1 MRYPKKLFFK
11 GYVFL
16 VDEKVYEPA
25 EDTFLLA
32 ENLKVEEKEV
42 VLDMGTGCGILAV
55 LAAKK
60 AKKVVATDINPHAIK
75 CAEKNA
81 KMNGVEEK
89 IEFRLGNLF
98 QPIRP
103 DETFSLILFN
113 PPYLPSEP
121 YEERSWIGRA
131 WAGGP
136 SGRKAI
142 DRFIMGAPEFLTIHG
157 RILLVQSSLSDID
170 KTLEKFNETGFKAR
184 IVAEVRF
191 LFERIVLVEA
201 KRVRQ
206 GHPSHTNDS
215 NKPSEK
221 PK

>member
-1 MRYPKKLFFK
+1 MEYPKELFVK
-11 GYVFL
+11 DCVFL

-32 ENLKVEEKEV
+32 ENLKVKEKEV

-60 AKKVVATDINPHAIK
+60 AKKVVATDINPYAIK
-75 CAEKNA
+75 CAKKNA

-89 IEFRLGNLF
+89 IEFRLGDLF

-103 DETFSLILFN
+103 NETFSLILFN
-113 PPYLPSEP
+113 APYLPSEP

-136 SGRKAI
+136 SGRKVI
-142 DRFIMGAPEFLTIHG
+142 DDFINNAPEFLTVDG
-157 RILLVQSSLSDID
+157 RILIVQSSLSDID
-170 KTLEKFNETGFKAR
+170 KTLERFDETGLKAR
-184 IVAEVRF
+184 VIA
-191 LFERIVLVEA
+191 EA
-201 KRVRQ
+201 KF
-206 GHPSHTNDS
+206 PF
-215 NKPSEK
+215 EK
-221 PK
+221 IALIEAKHASRLSS